1 MLIQKKTLP
10 KFRLT
15 LSSEET
21 HEEIHRLTIT
31 KLGFYGILLL
41 GLSTIIGLVL
51 CLLLFTPLRK
61 SIPGYPDPH
70 FRHDAIYN
78 AIKIDSL
85 ENIITRWE
93 FYAANLSAALG
104 GDVDVNLEEN
114 LKNNSTKYL
123 KDISEEQMRE
133 ADSLLREKVKKEK
146 E

>member
-1 MLIQKKTLP
+1 MKKKHKLY
-10 KFRLT
+10 
-15 LSSEET
+15 
-21 HEEIHRLTIT
+21 RLTIVEDET
-31 KLGFYGILLL
+31 HKRISAYRFSRLSAIIVSVCIVLILL
-41 GLSTIIGLVL
+41 GVAYCAIA
-51 CLLLFTPLRK
+51 FTPLRRA
-61 SIPGYPDPH
+61 IPGYPDEYSKNIAV
-70 FRHDAIYN
+70 RN

-123 KDISEEQMRE
+123 KDISEERMRE